1 MICCH
6 QTRSRKN
13 PCRLCR
19 QIPALYKGVT
29 INVMF
34 KDERLFFIYKQF
46 HAYGIM
52 HPTTIKKLNVRVI
65 MGRILKTCVYLK
77 KTIDARFATFRF
89 PIMQYGLHKCCF
101 QSFLEK
107 QAAFTIASFYDADQ
121 NFVSFFR
128 NNSNLVIPVRF
139 Q

>member
-46 HAYGIM
+46 QAYGIM

-65 MGRILKTCVYLK
+65 MGRILKACVYLK
-77 KTIDARFATFRF
+77 KTINARFATFRF
-89 PIMQYGLHKCCF
+89 PIMQYGLPKYCIQFCISVVF
-101 QSFLEK
+101 NRSLRNRPLSRQLLFTTQTRISFL
-107 QAAFTIASFYDADQ
+107 SF
-121 NFVSFFR
+121 
-128 NNSNLVIPVRF
+128 VII
-139 Q
+139 